1 MTATLAPWMVES
13 AHKYLKASKILFS
26 ADSNLLHVASI
37 NAALGLEILLKSF
50 IANVTD
56 NAGKVNE
63 NYGPNKGPL
72 KTSHTLLQERGEEV
86 GDRVDSH
93 DLLLLFYAIP
103 EDVRRATNLYRQ
115 EMSIRDC
122 RHTFAGSRYEY
133 EADSPSGFSDTAIQA
148 LNMLVPNVVEYYKQN
163 GCNDPWIIA
172 YPNVP

>member
-13 AHKYLKASKILFS
+13 AHKYLKAANILYRV
-26 ADSNLLHVASI
+26 DSDLLHVASI

-63 NYGPNKGPL
+63 NYGPNRGPL
-72 KTSHTLLQERGEEV
+72 KTSHTLLQERDEEV

-103 EDVRRATNLYRQ
+103 EDVRRLINLHRL

-122 RHTFAGSRYEY
+122 RHTFAGSRYDY
-133 EADSPSGFSDTAIQA
+133 EAESPTSFSDTAIQA
-148 LNMLVPNVVEYYKQN
+148 LNVLVPNVVEYYKQQ
-163 GCNDPWIIA
+163 GCTDSWIIA
-172 YPNVP
+172 YPDVP